1 MEEDVQDQRL
11 LLYAKEGNSALIQK
25 LLQARMNQSS
35 SLNINFRCK
44 YCCYHLLLDWSM
56 FLMVY
61 ALVAQ
66 SKSTPGWTAL
76 HLASSFG
83 YREVVEELLQVCF
96 FKEEFL
102 SEDMRWMGGK
112 MTEFCRQEL
121 MWICRKV
128 WETHLY
134 TRQPN
139 LEERYQ
145 SILL

>member
-1 MEEDVQDQRL
+1 MKQEMEEDVQDQRL

-102 SEDMRWMGGK
+102 SEDMR
-112 MTEFCRQEL
+112 
-121 MWICRKV
+121 
-128 WETHLY
+128 
-134 TRQPN
+134 
-139 LEERYQ
+139 
-145 SILL
+145 